1 VLVTGYDILF
11 FWVARMMMLGLYAMD
26 GVRPFDTIAL
36 HGMVRDQFGKKMSKT
51 VGNTVDPNEWMDVYG
66 TDATRFALARVAN
79 PGVDAPIGD
88 DNVAAA
94 RNFGTKLWNAARFAL
109 ANGASPALPLPSTPT
124 DADAWILGRLH
135 EVTAQ
140 VDALLEDF
148 QFAKATEALYH
159 FTWDELCDW
168 YLELAKPQLASA
180 GTAEGTRAVLGHV
193 LDVLVR
199 LLHPV
204 SPFLTEA
211 LYQALTGAE
220 TVVTAPWP
228 TAVGV
233 PVDTGA
239 ARRIADLQTLVTDVR
254 RFRTEQRVPDK
265 RRVAARLVGLDEA
278 GLGAHRGAIGALVR
292 LDEPAAEFTPTA
304 TVEVALSGGTVVVEL
319 DTSGAI
325 DVAAERSRLGR
336 DLAAAQKELDQAAK
350 KLDNPAFVAKAP
362 AHVVDDIR
370 GRQAKAAAD
379 LERITARLE
388 ALPT

>member
-1 VLVTGYDILF
+1 MERRAVRAGQRGRRRRRPAPGRP
-11 FWVARMMMLGLYAMD
+11 AR
-26 GVRPFDTIAL
+26 
-36 HGMVRDQFGKKMSKT
+36 S
-51 VGNTVDPNEWMDVYG
+51 
-66 TDATRFALARVAN
+66 
-79 PGVDAPIGD
+79 
-88 DNVAAA
+88 
-94 RNFGTKLWNAARFAL
+94 
-109 ANGASPALPLPSTPT
+109 T
-124 DADAWILGRLH
+124 DADAWILGRLR

-168 YLELAKPQLASA
+168 YLELAKPQLAGG

-204 SPFLTEA
+204 VAVPHRGA
-211 LYQALTGAE
+211 LPGAHRGRDRGHR
-220 TVVTAPWP
+220 
-228 TAVGV
+228 AVADGV
-233 PVDTGA
+233 GLPVDTAA

-336 DLAAAQKELDQAAK
+336 DLAAAQKELDQAAEEARQ
-350 KLDNPAFVAKAP
+350 PGV
-362 AHVVDDIR
+362 R
-370 GRQAKAAAD
+370 GQGARPRRRRHPRQAGQGGRGPGADHGAAGGAS
-379 LERITARLE
+379 
-388 ALPT
+388 PT

>member
-1 VLVTGYDILF
+1 
-11 FWVARMMMLGLYAMD
+11 MMFGLYAMD

-36 HGMVRDQFGKKMSKT
+36 HGMVRDQYGKKMSKT
-51 VGNTVDPNEWMDVYG
+51 VGNTVDPNVWMDSYG
-66 TDATRFALARVAN
+66 VDATRFALARVAN
-79 PGVDAPIGD
+79 PGIDAPIGD

-109 ANGASPALPLPSTPT
+109 ANGASPALPLPAAPT
-124 DADAWILGRLH
+124 DADAWILGRLR

-168 YLELAKPQLASA
+168 YLELAKPQLAAAS
-180 GTAEGTRAVLGHV
+180 TAEGTRAVLGHV
-193 LDVLVR
+193 FDVLVR

-220 TVVTAPWP
+220 SVVIAPWP
-228 TAVGV
+228 TNAGL
-233 PVDTGA
+233 PVDTAA

-265 RRVAARLVGLDEA
+265 RRVAARIARLDEV
-278 GLGAHRGAIGALVR
+278 GLGAHRGALGALVR
-292 LDEPAAEFTPTA
+292 LDEPGAEFVPTA
-304 TVEVALSGGTVVVEL
+304 TVEVALSGGQTVVVEL

-325 DVAAERSRLGR
+325 DVAAERTRLGR
-336 DLAAAQKELDQAAK
+336 DLAAAQKELDQAQK
-350 KLDNPAFVAKAP
+350 KLGNPAFVGKAP
-362 AHVVDDIR
+362 AHVVEDIR
-370 GRQAKAAAD
+370 GRQARAAAD
-379 LERITARLE
+379 LERITARLA